1 MESSL
6 EIKQLKALDTASYL
20 CAVSLCGGVIHVT
33 QLPNSLTGRTGNEV
47 NLTCTQHD
55 KSGSTIYL
63 YWYQQKRDQGLK
75 LIAYTSFDGENPD
88 QETGFE
94 KNFQVTRPN
103 EENSILNIRELK
115 AADTATYLC
124 AASLTQRHRLD
135 PVMAVSVTLM
145 LSRRLLL
152 DSQDFGATVRGVVC
166 QQVNKVM
173 QWPSQAAVPW
183 GQSVELMSFVGF
195 LTLAPDWFRAQSFFF
210 NKGANQ
216 CDNQSPAYFG
226 SGTKLA
232 VLGDNHEIQEPKVTL
247 FEPSKDE
254 LKKKKKATLVCLAT
268 DFYPDHISLAW
279 YLNGKE
285 LEEGFKT
292 DDEATSETE
301 STNKT
306 QNTLYYISSRLRV
319 PLKTW
324 LNPEN
329 EFTCLVHFDP
339 TDKNFTQSTR
349 GKGACGVTPESFKQG
364 AKTGTLSY
372 VLLMS
377 KSAAYAVFI
386 LFLAWKMK
394 PVSDKRYN

>member
-1 MESSL
+1 TM
-6 EIKQLKALDTASYL
+6 L
-20 CAVSLCGGVIHVT
+20 CSTDV
-33 QLPNSLTGRTGNEV
+33 
-47 NLTCTQHD
+47 QH
-55 KSGSTIYL
+55 
-63 YWYQQKRDQGLK
+63 
-75 LIAYTSFDGENPD
+75 
-88 QETGFE
+88 
-94 KNFQVTRPN
+94 
-103 EENSILNIRELK
+103 
-115 AADTATYLC
+115 
-124 AASLTQRHRLD
+124 
-135 PVMAVSVTLM
+135 
-145 LSRRLLL
+145 
-152 DSQDFGATVRGVVC
+152 FG
-166 QQVNKVM
+166 
-173 QWPSQAAVPW
+173 P
-183 GQSVELMSFVGF
+183 
-195 LTLAPDWFRAQSFFF
+195 
-210 NKGANQ
+210 
-216 CDNQSPAYFG
+216 
-226 SGTKLA
+226 GTKLT

-394 PVSDKRYN
+394 KRKKNN